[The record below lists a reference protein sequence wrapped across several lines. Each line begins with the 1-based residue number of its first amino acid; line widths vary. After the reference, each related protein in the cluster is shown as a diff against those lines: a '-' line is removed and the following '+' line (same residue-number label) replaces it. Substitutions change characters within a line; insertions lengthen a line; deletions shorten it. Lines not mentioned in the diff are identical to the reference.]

1 MISDMVLIPIGIAMH
16 KKINKS
22 GKTNTL
28 RFKIIPPN
36 GIVIMYQ
43 YKTPILSEF

>member
-1 MISDMVLIPIGIAMH
+1 MISVMVLIPIGIAVH
-16 KKINKS
+16 KKINNS

-28 RFKIIPPN
+28 RFKIFPPN
-36 GIVIMYQ
+36 RIVIMYQ